1 VSLGGTNYARSG
13 TKVDNQVS
21 KMVERDKTS
30 QPGAKTLADLSA
42 LADGTLD
49 PKRAAEVRA
58 QIARSPDLSE
68 RYERERHAVS
78 ALRATRSDVAPPRLR
93 ARIEAQ
99 QRFATRPRRRTVYG
113 GALTATAAAVALA
126 VILLLPGGT
135 PGAPSVSQAAG
146 LALRGPAMAAPAVA
160 PRQPATKLNQAVQEV
175 YFPNWAGRGWAAA
188 GQRVDRLGGRQA
200 VTVYY
205 DHNGKRIAYTIL
217 SAPALKKPGVQ
228 TWWVDGTKLQSFRL
242 DGRVVVTWQRAGH
255 TCVLS
260 GTGVSAD
267 VLSRLAAWKIPGLPA

>member
-1 VSLGGTNYARSG
+1 
-13 TKVDNQVS
+13 
-21 KMVERDKTS
+21 MVERDKTTEPS
-30 QPGAKTLADLSA
+30 AKTLADLSA

-49 PKRAAEVRA
+49 PARAGEVREL
-58 QIARSPDLSE
+58 IAHSPDLSE
-68 RYERERHAVS
+68 RYERERHVVS

-99 QRFATRPRRRTVYG
+99 QRFATRPRRRTFYG
-113 GALTATAAAVALA
+113 GALTAAAAAVALA

-146 LALRGPAMAAPAVA
+146 LALRGPAIAAPPVA
-160 PRQPATKLNQAVQEV
+160 PTQPSAKLNQDVDEI
-175 YFPNWAGRGWAAA
+175 YFPNWGRRGWTAA

-205 DHNGKRIAYTIL
+205 DHNGARIAYTIL
-217 SAPALKKPGVQ
+217 SAPALNKPGVP
-228 TWWVDGTKLQSFRL
+228 TRWVYGTELQSYRL
-242 DGRVVVTWQRAGH
+242 GGRVVVTWQRAGH

-267 VLSRLAAWKIPGLPA
+267 VLSQLAAWKIPGLAA